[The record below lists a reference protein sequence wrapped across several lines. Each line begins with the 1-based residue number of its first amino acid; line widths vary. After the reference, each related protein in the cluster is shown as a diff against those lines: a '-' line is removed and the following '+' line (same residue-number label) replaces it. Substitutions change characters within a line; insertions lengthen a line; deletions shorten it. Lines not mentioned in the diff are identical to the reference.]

1 MSILF
6 SVTRVLFRERLC
18 QAHWYDCVEGT
29 ITRLLAALV
38 LFFVCGLPAPTA
50 LGQSKLRTLAP
61 KDYAK
66 KADAL
71 MNVYTQAGRFFGT
84 VLVAQ
89 HGVPIFRK
97 AYGLANREWSITN
110 TLETKFRIASV
121 TKQFTAA
128 AILQL
133 RDQGSLSLEDPV
145 SKHYPGAPSAWA
157 SITLHH
163 LLTHTSGIP
172 SYSNAPLS
180 QLYSGSRIDR
190 TPEALIALTRDKPLE
205 FLPGSKFEYDN
216 TGYVLL
222 GQIIENVSGQSYAAY
237 LENRIFGPLGMRH
250 TGYDESTR
258 ILPARA
264 SGYTLDDRGLRNAH
278 FISMTQPYAAG
289 SLYSTVGDLL
299 IWDQALHA
307 SRVIS
312 AASVVAMFTDY
323 GFGYGFGEY
332 ISKMQ
337 GHLVW
342 GHGGGINGFASKLTR
357 YPAEELTVIVLSN
370 LENAEVDK
378 ITEEL
383 AALAFGEW
391 VKPSEITVAPTT
403 LDQYTGAYLL
413 APGVVLRVRREGDHL
428 TIQFTRRGRAPLYA
442 SRERAFF
449 ARVVDSK
456 LVFDPPVDG
465 KSGRVLYTEHA
476 VEQPAAR
483 ITEERAAQIENTV
496 LSTRDALEGRPAA
509 SR

>member
-1 MSILF
+1 MFDPL
-6 SVTRVLFRERLC
+6 SVTRVLFRERPY
-18 QAHWYDCVEGT
+18 QALWYDCTRGT
-29 ITRLLAALV
+29 ITRLLTALV
-38 LFFVCGLPAPTA
+38 LVVAGGFPAPTA
-50 LGQSKLRTLAP
+50 LGQSKPRTLAP
-61 KDYAK
+61 KGYAK
-66 KADAL
+66 TADAL
-71 MNVYTQAGRFFGT
+71 MNVYTQADRFSGT

-89 HGVPIFRK
+89 HGVPIFRR
-97 AYGLANREWSITN
+97 AYGFANREWRIAN

-133 RDQGSLSLEDPV
+133 GEQGRLSLDDPV
-145 SKHYPGAPSAWA
+145 SKYYTGAPSAWA
-157 SITLHH
+157 SISLHH

-172 SYSNAPLS
+172 SYTNAPLS
-180 QLYSGSRIDR
+180 ELYSSSRIDR

-205 FLPGSKFEYDN
+205 FLPGSKFAYDN
-216 TGYVLL
+216 TGYLLL
-222 GQIIENVSGQSYAAY
+222 GQIIETVSGQSYAVY

-250 TGYDESTR
+250 TGYDENTQ

-264 SGYTLDDRGLRNAH
+264 SGYTLDNRGLRNAY

-289 SLYSTVGDLL
+289 SLYSTAGDLL

-307 SRVIS
+307 SKVIS
-312 AASVVAMFTDY
+312 ASSVAAMFTDY

-332 ISKMQ
+332 IGKMQ

-342 GHGGGINGFASKLTR
+342 GHAGGINGFTSKLTR

-383 AALAFGEW
+383 AESAFGEW
-391 VKPSEITVAPTT
+391 VKPTEVTVAPAI
-403 LDQYTGAYLL
+403 LDEYAGAYLL

-428 TIQFTRRGRAPLYA
+428 TLQLTRRGRAQLYA
-442 SRERAFF
+442 SAEHAFF
-449 ARVVDSK
+449 AKVVDSK

-465 KSGRVLYTEHA
+465 KSGRVLYTEA
-476 VEQPAAR
+476 AAERPATR
-483 ITEERAAQIENTV
+483 ISEERAAQIENTV
-496 LSTRDALEGRPAA
+496 LSIRDALEGRSAT

>member
-1 MSILF
+1 
-6 SVTRVLFRERLC
+6 
-18 QAHWYDCVEGT
+18 
-29 ITRLLAALV
+29 
-38 LFFVCGLPAPTA
+38 
-50 LGQSKLRTLAP
+50 
-61 KDYAK
+61 
-66 KADAL
+66 

-133 RDQGSLSLEDPV
+133 RDQGRLSLEDPV

-332 ISKMQ
+332 IGKMQ

-383 AALAFGEW
+383 AAIAFGEW

-442 SRERAFF
+442 SGERAFF
-449 ARVVDSK
+449 AKVVDSK